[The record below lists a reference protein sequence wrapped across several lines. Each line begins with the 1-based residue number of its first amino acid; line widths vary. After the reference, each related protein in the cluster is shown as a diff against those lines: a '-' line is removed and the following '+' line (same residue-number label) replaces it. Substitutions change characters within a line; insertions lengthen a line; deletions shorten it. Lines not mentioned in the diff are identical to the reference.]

1 MATLHAV
8 PADDFSTMDDDALA
22 AAVSTLAAHI
32 HAATYRL
39 LVLIAELDHREVWAA
54 QGALSCAHWLSWA
67 CGIDTHTAREK
78 VRVARALTELPLLS
92 EGLAKGELGYSKVR
106 ALTRIATA
114 ENEADLLNIG
124 LHGTAQHV
132 EKFVRLHRRAK
143 RAEETERADAQ
154 HENRGLTFWHEDDGT
169 VVLHGR
175 FPPEMGARILSALD
189 AMMAA
194 HAAEQPAAGWDN
206 EGLVPEDVPRG
217 TSGSDV
223 SSVDAATGVGAREP
237 VTAHRR
243 EDAQVFLTDVPR
255 GTFMRGP
262 SRTVRRADALAWMAE
277 RLFEP
282 GDAPALAPDRH
293 EIVVHVEAEVLADGR
308 AGRCEIEHRTA
319 IAAETA
325 RRLCCDAGIVPVVDG
340 PNGEPLSVGR
350 RTRSIPPA
358 VRRALSSRDRGCRFP
373 GCPATHRLHGH
384 HVKHWANGG
393 ETSLDNLILLCP
405 DPSPAG
411 ARGRIR
417 RAAPRRRRVP
427 VHQPAWVGHQTTEAA
442 GDLFARHHH
451 HPERIP
457 RACHRLR
464 DRDRALARGAH
475 RLRPCVDGDDG
486 VVGFGRH
493 SSGGG
498 AGGRGLE
505 PVVGEGCRARAESTS
520 CRVTARQWKRKSGGR
535 TVAAAPD
542 VRPTAQFEMRAH
554 LDGADGKGEERLR
567 ILSGWHDGRHGPH

>member
-1 MATLHAV
+1 MSTSHPVL
-8 PADDFSTMDDDALA
+8 ADDFSTMDDDSLA

-39 LVLIAELDHREVWAA
+39 LVLIAELDRREVWAA
-54 QGALSCAHWLSWA
+54 QGAMSCAHWLSWA

-92 EGLAKGELGYSKVR
+92 EALAKGELGYSKVR
-106 ALTRIATA
+106 ALTRIATS

-154 HENRGLTFWHEDDGT
+154 HENRGLTFWHDDDGT

-189 AMMAA
+189 AAMAA
-194 HAAEQPAAGWDN
+194 HAEEQPATGWDD
-206 EGLVPEDVPRG
+206 EGSAPQDVPAG
-217 TSGSDV
+217 TSRQDTSPA
-223 SSVDAATGVGAREP
+223 DAVTDSGARERAA
-237 VTAHRR
+237 AHRR
-243 EDAQVFLTDVPR
+243 EDARVFLTDVPR
-255 GTFMRGP
+255 GTFIRGP

-277 RLFEP
+277 RLFES

-340 PNGEPLSVGR
+340 ANGEPLSVGR

-358 VRRALSSRDRGCRFP
+358 VRRALSNRDRGCRFP
-373 GCPATHRLHGH
+373 GCTATYRLHGH

-405 DPSPAG
+405 THHRLVHEGGFDVQRLDDG
-411 ARGRIR
+411 AFRFVNPHGLAIR
-417 RAAPRRRRVP
+417 PPRRQATSTPDTIIVQNESLGIAIDCETATAHWHGERIDYDHALMVSMASWDSGDTRP
-427 VHQPAWVGHQTTEAA
+427 EAGPAA
-442 GDLFARHHH
+442 GDWN
-451 HPERIP
+451 P
-457 RACHRLR
+457 
-464 DRDRALARGAH
+464 
-475 RLRPCVDGDDG
+475 
-486 VVGFGRH
+486 
-493 SSGGG
+493 S
-498 AGGRGLE
+498 
-505 PVVGEGCRARAESTS
+505 
-520 CRVTARQWKRKSGGR
+520 
-535 TVAAAPD
+535 
-542 VRPTAQFEMRAH
+542 
-554 LDGADGKGEERLR
+554 
-567 ILSGWHDGRHGPH
+567 